1 MGTPRFQVPRS
12 VNGLVLSFWMVTDYH
27 ITAIVL
33 QHPKHICIYIESDM
47 GMVVIFGSSPNDLT
61 ETMIHIYVYV
71 GVDKIIGCIKPLSL
85 WRNTGYVFSWDTIRY
100 SHEQYDKNMCI
111 LYILFNAFLSRYTW
125 WCDEKHGVFS
135 MIYQTDI
142 GNHGYRTN
150 VAGVCKLGNAPIR
163 IMAMTMEN
171 RIWLSGCRGTPLSIG
186 DVGCAHSTQNTLHAN
201 DIYIYIYI
209 L

>member
-1 MGTPRFQVPRS
+1 
-12 VNGLVLSFWMVTDYH
+12 
-27 ITAIVL
+27 
-33 QHPKHICIYIESDM
+33 
-47 GMVVIFGSSPNDLT
+47 
-61 ETMIHIYVYV
+61 MIHIYVYV
-71 GVDKIIGCIKPLSL
+71 GVDRFIGCIKPLSL

-100 SHEQYDKNMCI
+100 SHEQYDKYICI
-111 LYILFNAFLSRYTW
+111 LYILFNAFMSRYNW
-125 WCDEKHGVFS
+125 WCDEKRGVFS

-186 DVGCAHSTQNTLHAN
+186 DVGCAHSTQNTLHVN
-201 DIYIYIYI
+201 DIYIYIIAIMIIIITSNNNTSHNSNDEIRPVQFCAQGCFHFSYEM
-209 L
+209 